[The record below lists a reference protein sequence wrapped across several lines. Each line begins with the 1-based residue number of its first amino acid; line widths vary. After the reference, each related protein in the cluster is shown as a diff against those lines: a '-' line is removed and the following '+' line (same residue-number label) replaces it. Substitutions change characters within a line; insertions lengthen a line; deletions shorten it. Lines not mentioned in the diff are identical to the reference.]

1 MKQEKKSNGKINI
14 SEINQKVFQEFKQS
28 LKHKLFDETLTLY
41 ILRPIAFIF
50 VKLIYRTNIT
60 PNQVS
65 LMTIITGIISGILY
79 TQGTYTFFIIAGG
92 LHFFCLVL
100 DCVDGMIARLKKSG
114 TPVGRIVDGF
124 ADYSVGVAVFIGYGI
139 GLANAGYQVPFGI
152 NISHW
157 TLLAISAVSWI
168 FHSMIVD
175 YYRVEFMAHGLGM
188 IQSTW
193 EAKKHFKEELRRIKH
208 EKGRVMDKVL
218 IALYLGYSHLQ
229 LFKLEKK
236 EVYNRET
243 YYQKNKTLIFL
254 WFWIGPT
261 AQTFFMIVSAILFRP
276 IIFFGY
282 VIVIANIWMI
292 VLWIIQT
299 RVNKKILIKNES

>member
-1 MKQEKKSNGKINI
+1 MAKKVNVNNI
-14 SEINQKVFQEFKQS
+14 KEYNQKVLREFRTS
-28 LKHKLFDETLTLY
+28 LKHTIFDETLTLY

-50 VKLIYRTNIT
+50 VKMIYRTNIT

-65 LMTIITGIISGILY
+65 LMTIITGLISGFIY
-79 TQGTYTFFIIAGG
+79 SFGKPIFFIIGGG

-100 DCVDGMIARLKKSG
+100 DCVDGMIARLKKNG

-139 GLANAGYQVPFGI
+139 GLAHTGYQVPFSI

-168 FHSMIVD
+168 FHSIIVD

-188 IQSTW
+188 IKSTW
-193 EAKKHFKEELRRIKH
+193 EEKRHFKEELRKIKH
-208 EKGRVMDKVL
+208 EKGRIMDKIL

-229 LFKLEKK
+229 LFNLEKR
-236 EVYNRET
+236 EVYDQKT
-243 YYQKNKTLIFL
+243 YYKKNKVMVFL

-261 AQTFFMIVSAILFRP
+261 AQAFFMIISAILFRP

-282 VIVIANIWMI
+282 ILIIANLWMI
-292 VLWIIQT
+292 VLWIIQIHI
-299 RVNKKILIKNES
+299 NKKILIKET

>member
-1 MKQEKKSNGKINI
+1 MSKQGKAKNQLAEYNKK
-14 SEINQKVFQEFKQS
+14 VLQEFKKS
-28 LKHKLFDETLTLY
+28 LKHTIFDETLTLY

-50 VKLIYRTNIT
+50 VKLIYKTSIT

-65 LMTIITGIISGILY
+65 LMTIITGIISGIIFSK
-79 TQGTYTFFIIAGG
+79 GTATYFIIAGG

-100 DCVDGMIARLKKSG
+100 DCVDGMIARLKKNG

-139 GLANAGYQVPFGI
+139 GLAHAGYQAPFSI

-157 TLLAISAVSWI
+157 TLLAFSAVSWI

-188 IQSTW
+188 IKSTW
-193 EAKKHFKEELRRIKH
+193 EAKKHFKEELQNIRY
-208 EKGRVMDKVL
+208 EKGHIMDKIL
-218 IALYLGYSHLQ
+218 IALFLGYSHLQ
-229 LFKLEKK
+229 LFNLGKK
-236 EVYNRET
+236 EVYDQKT
-243 YYQKNKTLIFL
+243 YYKKNKVMIFL

-261 AQTFFMIVSAILFRP
+261 AQAFFMIISAILFRP

-282 VIVIANIWMI
+282 ILVIANLWMV
-292 VLWIIQT
+292 VLWIIQIHI
-299 RVNKKILIKNES
+299 NKKILIHEK

>member
-1 MKQEKKSNGKINI
+1 MNQEKKTNSKINI
-14 SEINQKVFQEFKQS
+14 TEINQKVFREFKQS
-28 LKHKLFDETLTLY
+28 LKHTIFDETLTLY

-50 VKLIYRTNIT
+50 VKMIYRTNIT

-65 LMTIITGIISGILY
+65 LMTIITGIISGFLY
-79 TQGTYTFFIIAGG
+79 TRGTHTFFIIAGG

-139 GLANAGYQVPFGI
+139 GLANAGYQVPFGL

-157 TLLAISAVSWI
+157 TLLAIAAVSWI

-175 YYRVEFMAHGLGM
+175 YFRVEFMAHGLGM
-188 IQSTW
+188 IKSTW
-193 EAKKHFKEELRRIKH
+193 EAKKHFKEELRKIKH
-208 EKGRVMDKVL
+208 EKGRIMDKVL
-218 IALYLGYSHLQ
+218 IALYLGYSQLQ
-229 LFKLEKK
+229 LFNLEKK
-236 EVYNRET
+236 EEYDRNT
-243 YYQKNKTLIFL
+243 YYQKNKALIFL

-261 AQTFFMIVSAILFRP
+261 AQAFFMIVSAILFKP

-282 VIVIANIWMI
+282 IIVVANLWMVI
-292 VLWIIQT
+292 LWIIQT
-299 RVNKKILIKNES
+299 RVNKKILLKN